1 LRAIGRWAGGRSRES
16 LRVVPRRAAADAT
29 IVRIGDDFCENHPL
43 VGMGKAVTMNGHASV
58 EVVGF
63 VTNIYSVRRTN
74 HEDVVVIS
82 NFVVIGIAPTDS
94 KELCDLEGIHVLMV
108 WMISNSVQASFHNG
122 SKSHFVKEKIGIVRN
137 SIQPIV
143 GQIRVASTAICWVS
157 VS

>member
-29 IVRIGDDFCENHPL
+29 IVRIGDDFCENHSL

-82 NFVVIGIAPTDS
+82 DFVVIGIAPTDS
-94 KELCDLEGIHVLMV
+94 KELCDLEGIHVFCWDVMKEIKHRV
-108 WMISNSVQASFHNG
+108 RV
-122 SKSHFVKEKIGIVRN
+122 SKTILQMDGPQTRKDN
-137 SIQPIV
+137 P
-143 GQIRVASTAICWVS
+143 
-157 VS
+157 